1 MSQRKI
7 TPAHVKHAYQRLFL
21 APNGAVTNV
30 SELVIGDLL
39 KITGGVQAPT
49 QYDAAGRVDTEAT
62 LIAIGRQDVWRHINQ
77 MLNLPDRT
85 NLQLVQDAIHVGVE
99 HGHPDN

>member
-7 TPAHVKHAYQRLFL
+7 TPAHVKNAYQRLFM
-21 APNGAVTNV
+21 APNGSVTNV

-39 KITGGVQAPT
+39 KITGGLQSPV
-49 QYDAAGRVDTEAT
+49 QYDNLGKIDNEAT
-62 LIAIGRQDVWRHINQ
+62 LVAIGRQDVWRHINQ

-85 NLQLVQDAIHVGVE
+85 NLQLVQDAIHVGVDR
-99 HGHPDN
+99 GQPDD